1 MIPAVGRT
9 RLAQRTDRDL
19 LAGSAYGIGAA
30 LSFGVVVVVQRSL
43 AKEDLPV
50 ATVVGGRYFIAS
62 VLLITALAASRRPLL
77 PVPGERLRA
86 FLLGLVGYVI
96 HSSLFYLALGHGTAA
111 AVSML
116 FYLYPAVIA
125 VIELAGRL
133 RPLNRRSVTAP
144 VLSAL
149 GVMVVITAGQELSV
163 TPLGV
168 GLALIASVAVSCYL
182 LASSRLIRRSNPIAT
197 GAFVAAGV
205 AVSMSTG
212 GTLLSGFSLPGDA
225 FGRLLLAGL
234 ATAGATAC
242 VYATLLRLGA
252 GATAAFMALQSLV
265 ALVIAGIT
273 LHEPIT
279 FPQVVGGVALVAGA
293 ALASSSRTRIVDAAE

>member
-1 MIPAVGRT
+1 VNAPA
-9 RLAQRTDRDL
+9 RLVRRADRDVVV
-19 LAGSAYGIGAA
+19 GSVYGVGAA

-43 AKEDLPV
+43 AKEHLPV
-50 ATVVGGRYFIAS
+50 ATVVGGRYGIAS
-62 VLLITALAASRRPLL
+62 VLLFAALAASRRPLL
-77 PVPGERLRA
+77 PVPGERMRA
-86 FLLGLVGYVI
+86 VLLGLVGYVV

-125 VIELAGRL
+125 VIELTARL
-133 RPLNRRSVTAP
+133 RPVNSRSVAAP
-144 VLSAL
+144 ILSAF
-149 GVMVVITAGQELSV
+149 GVMVVLTAGQELSV
-163 TPLGV
+163 SPAGV
-168 GLALIASVAVSCYL
+168 GLALAASVAVSCYL
-182 LASSRLIRRSNPIAT
+182 LGSSHLIRRSNPMAT
-197 GAFVAAGV
+197 GACVAAGV

-225 FGRLLLAGL
+225 VGRLLLAGL

-252 GATAAFMALQSLV
+252 GAAAAFMALQSLV

-279 FPQVVGGVALVAGA
+279 IAHVVGGVALVAGA
-293 ALASSSRTRIVDAAE
+293 ALASGSRTRVVDAAE